1 MVVTG
6 IGWVELATGGRH
18 GDRVVELA
26 TGGRH
31 GDRVVE
37 LATGD
42 RHGDREGKV
51 RFQLL

>member
-6 IGWVELATGGRH
+6 IGW
-18 GDRVVELA
+18 VELA